1 MEQKCMNNIEALVK
15 NLYKIL
21 GTNITIFNIE
31 GDVLVSYPNIH
42 KSFCAFINNSKNGNE
57 QCMKCDRKAFNRVKK
72 SGKIELYKCHL
83 NLYEIC
89 VPLYTYG
96 TLAGYLMTG
105 QATDGSDY
113 EKEII
118 KKLAEPFF
126 TDKDSLEKSLNQIP
140 KRSKEQLEAY
150 ASIIE
155 VYANYF
161 TLSNKIHKQKD
172 NLAASVKEYIQKNCT
187 KDISLEHLCLKFNCS
202 KSTIVNSFKQEFN
215 TSIHKYLTDL
225 RINKSCDYLI
235 NSNLSIQ
242 QIAEL
247 TGFNDP
253 NYFSKVF
260 KKSLDI
266 TPKQYR
272 KIYK

>member
-1 MEQKCMNNIEALVK
+1 MNNIEALVK

-126 TDKDSLEKSLNQIP
+126 YRQGFAREKFEPNPKTIKRTTRSL
-140 KRSKEQLEAY
+140 
-150 ASIIE
+150 
-155 VYANYF
+155 
-161 TLSNKIHKQKD
+161 
-172 NLAASVKEYIQKNCT
+172 C
-187 KDISLEHLCLKFNCS
+187 
-202 KSTIVNSFKQEFN
+202 
-215 TSIHKYLTDL
+215 KY
-225 RINKSCDYLI
+225 Y
-235 NSNLSIQ
+235 
-242 QIAEL
+242 
-247 TGFNDP
+247 
-253 NYFSKVF
+253 
-260 KKSLDI
+260 
-266 TPKQYR
+266 
-272 KIYK
+272 